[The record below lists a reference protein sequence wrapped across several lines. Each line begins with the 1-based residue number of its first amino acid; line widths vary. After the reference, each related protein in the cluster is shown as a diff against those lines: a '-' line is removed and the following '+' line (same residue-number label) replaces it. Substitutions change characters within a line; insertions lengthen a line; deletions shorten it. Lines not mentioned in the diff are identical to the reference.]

1 MFLFRTVIQRALLQ
15 WLTLS
20 VAPSLRIAPPQFAMA
35 RKPAGRWL
43 HRCGSAA
50 IDPAFPHVFRGA
62 MPHLVLAIL
71 NVAAFGGIALKA
83 ATPSQV
89 EGLWEK
95 VSCPFDSR
103 KALLTVTCGR
113 LKVPENYDEPGRAI
127 QIAFMIVSPRHNLD
141 PESPVIYLSG
151 GPGAP
156 SLVYAEMLV
165 ATPQIHDIVVDR
177 DWVFYDQRGTGRSLP
192 ALLCPREEDRI
203 KRVHT
208 CRDKLVKEGVDL
220 SQYNSARSAR
230 DIETLKK
237 ALGVKQWNL
246 WGTSYGSRLAF
257 AVARDFPA
265 SVRSIIHDGPSY
277 PEGQE
282 IIDDF
287 RGTEVALNRLL
298 SKCAADAACSS
309 RYPDLRT
316 RFLAALPRL
325 RQQPLAVGDKRIDD
339 HMLIHYI
346 RGYLFVGNAAIFEQR
361 VQNLLGYMDAAARG
375 DGQLMSQI
383 ELRMPE
389 EKENETPVPVQGWY
403 DMGQNLSVECNEE
416 RPFESLDDYQ
426 RAATKSEIVR
436 ALFGQQAGLEEFNV
450 CALWP
455 SGRANPNR
463 KTRVYYDGPQLA
475 LSGELDASLS
485 GLSGY
490 TIEMFYPNARN
501 VVFKNAVHVQV
512 ELADFP
518 PTSVDDY
525 RMCALGLARQFLADP
540 RRRLDTRCA
549 ETRQLRLVQ

>member
-1 MFLFRTVIQRALLQ
+1 
-15 WLTLS
+15 
-20 VAPSLRIAPPQFAMA
+20 
-35 RKPAGRWL
+35 
-43 HRCGSAA
+43 
-50 IDPAFPHVFRGA
+50 
-62 MPHLVLAIL
+62 
-71 NVAAFGGIALKA
+71 
-83 ATPSQV
+83 
-89 EGLWEK
+89 
-95 VSCPFDSR
+95 
-103 KALLTVTCGR
+103 
-113 LKVPENYDEPGRAI
+113 
-127 QIAFMIVSPRHNLD
+127 MIVSPQHNLD
-141 PESPVIYLSG
+141 PGNPVLYLSG
-151 GPGAP
+151 GPGEP

-165 ATPQIHDIVVDR
+165 VTSQVHDIVADR
-177 DWVFYDQRGTGRSLP
+177 DWVFYDQRGTGRSVP
-192 ALLCPREEDRI
+192 ALICPREEDRI
-203 KRVHT
+203 KRVST
-208 CRDKLVKEGVDL
+208 CRDKLIREGVDL
-220 SQYNSARSAR
+220 SQYNSRQSAH

-257 AVARDFPA
+257 AVARDFSA

-277 PEGQE
+277 PEGPE

-287 RGTEVALNRLL
+287 RGTEMAINRLL
-298 SKCAADAACSS
+298 SKCAADAACASK
-309 RYPDLRT
+309 YPDLRT

-339 HMLIHYI
+339 HELIHYI
-346 RGYLFVGNAAIFEQR
+346 RGYLFTGNPAILEQR
-361 VQNLLGYMDAAARG
+361 VQNLLAYMDAAARG

-383 ELRMPE
+383 ERRMPE

-426 RAATKSEIVR
+426 RAAAKSEMVR
-436 ALFGQQAGLEEFNV
+436 ALFGQQAGLDEFSV

-463 KTRVYYDGPQLA
+463 KTRIYYDGPQLA

-485 GLSGY
+485 GISGY
-490 TIEMFYPNARN
+490 TIEMLYPNARN

-518 PTSVDDY
+518 PTSIDEY
-525 RMCALGLARQFLADP
+525 RTCALRLTRQFLADP
-540 RRRLDTRCA
+540 RRRLDAGCA